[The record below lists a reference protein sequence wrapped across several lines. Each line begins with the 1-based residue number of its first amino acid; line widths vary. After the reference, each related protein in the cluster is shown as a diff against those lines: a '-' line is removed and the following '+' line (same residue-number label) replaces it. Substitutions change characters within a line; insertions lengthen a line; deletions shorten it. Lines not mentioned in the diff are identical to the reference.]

1 MCKEKVWYLSL
12 DPEAYGTIHKNIAA
26 SLSMEGIGGA
36 AGTGGRNA
44 EEKSPFEYGKVKGT
58 APIHPV
64 TRPFS
69 GQNLTFFY
77 GRKFFSNFFHP
88 MGCIYSGPTRH
99 NPAAVTVKTFAAEG
113 NEAQV
118 GALGLGVT

>member
-58 APIHPV
+58 APNPL
-64 TRPFS
+64 RPFS

-77 GRKFFSNFFHP
+77 GRNFFP
-88 MGCIYSGPTRH
+88 IFVILWDVYI
-99 NPAAVTVKTFAAEG
+99 AAQPVITPPPSP
-113 NEAQV
+113 
-118 GALGLGVT
+118 